1 MALFLRGQSMFK
13 ACVKTSTPVKTM
25 QMLCLVA
32 GWGWALA
39 WAAAAPPQVALAGVD
54 TVSTV
59 RKGLVDAAS
68 ANATPAEKMQ
78 AQVRQWMAQ
87 TSGGSADD
95 VQIAPMDSRVQ
106 VMPCERALWIDHPFA
121 SRETVRVRCPA
132 VAGAAAQNAGALP
145 LWQVYLRILSVGA
158 GVPARVTGSAT
169 PGAATKMVVVR
180 QLLQRGTILTP
191 EVLQEVDA
199 PAPVNGQVDA
209 SQLTSLQDASMA
221 ELVRDLPAG
230 SPVRTHDI
238 RRAVLVKMG
247 QQVMMTVGSGADFQ
261 IRVRVEALQDGRMG
275 EQVKLKNT
283 ESGRNM
289 SGVVTGP
296 NTVKGL

>member
-1 MALFLRGQSMFK
+1 
-13 ACVKTSTPVKTM
+13 M

-32 GWGWALA
+32 ASAWLGAVA
-39 WAAAAPPQVALAGVD
+39 WAATPAPQVTPVGVD
-54 TVSTV
+54 TVSTGK
-59 RKGLVDAAS
+59 KGTVDAAS
-68 ANATPAEKMQ
+68 SSATPTEKML

-87 TSGGSADD
+87 TSGGRPED
-95 VQIAPMDSRVQ
+95 VQIAPLDNRVQ
-106 VMPCERALWIDHPFA
+106 VMPCERALWMDHPFA
-121 SRETVRVRCPA
+121 SRETLRVRCPA
-132 VAGAAAQNAGALP
+132 VAGLASQNVNAVP
-145 LWQVYLRILSVGA
+145 VWQLYLRIMSVGA
-158 GVPARVTGSAT
+158 ATPPAR
-169 PGAATKMVVVR
+169 AALPSVAGPALRMVVVR
-180 QLLQRGTILTP
+180 QLLQRGTVLTP
-191 EVLQEVDA
+191 EMLHEVEA
-199 PAPVNGQVDA
+199 PAPVNGQADTTL
-209 SQLTSLQDASMA
+209 LTSLQDATMA

-247 QQVMMTVGSGADFQ
+247 QQVMMSVGSGADFQ

-296 NTVKGL
+296 NAVKGL